1 MNLIF
6 PKIVTGGS
14 LESLFHAYI
23 HEIPIVLTQP
33 YIPFELEKIENH
45 EMFELLGYNTHNS
58 LIKVQI
64 WDRLAFVLSMAGL
77 VLMPNNVRNVRHD
90 SNRIVFALNDNSR
103 LTIAYERKISFDEHI
118 DGDVDV
124 YDWFNIKS
132 GGKTEIE
139 ELNDEEDLVHKVLFY
154 DSKRVGNGGKGRK
167 DLVSFSR
174 MQMKDIQNYE
184 NSESYVRLKTL
195 QMMKDAGMR
204 GRPNG
209 YSKLGTQLHYA
220 LKVEHTHREI
230 LKKYKPKYTMLQSFK
245 QIKEEKEIW
254 KLTKKL
260 LHQKQISILRESSR
274 LPVDIVI

>member
-6 PKIVTGGS
+6 RKIVTGGS

>member
-1 MNLIF
+1 LNLIF
-6 PKIVTGGS
+6 PKIITGGS

-23 HEIPIVLTQP
+23 HELPIVLTQP
-33 YIPFELEKIENH
+33 YVPFELDEIESH
-45 EMFELLGYNTHNS
+45 EMLELLGYDTHHTVTKAQ
-58 LIKVQI
+58 L
-64 WDRLAFVLSMAGL
+64 WDRLVFVLSMAGL
-77 VLMPNNVRNVRHD
+77 VLMPNNIRSIKHER
-90 SNRIVFALNDNSR
+90 NRITFALNDNSR
-103 LTIAYERKISFDEHI
+103 LIIAYERKVSFDEHLE
-118 DGDVDV
+118 GEVDV

-139 ELNDEEDLVHKVLFY
+139 ELNDEDNVVKRILFY
-154 DSKRVGNGGKGRK
+154 DSKRIGNGGKGRK
-167 DLVSFSR
+167 DLVSFSHVNPLNL
-174 MQMKDIQNYE
+174 QDYE
-184 NSESYVRLKTL
+184 TSESFVRLKTL

-209 YSKLGTQLHYA
+209 YSKRGTQLHYA
-220 LKVEHTHREI
+220 LKIEHTHREI
-230 LKKYKPKYTMLQSFK
+230 IKKYKPKFTMHQSFR

>member
-1 MNLIF
+1 VNLIV

-14 LESLFHAYI
+14 IESLFHAYI
-23 HEIPIVLTQP
+23 HELPILITQP
-33 YIPFELEKIENH
+33 YVPFELEKIDNH

-58 LIKVQI
+58 LTKLQI
-64 WDRLAFVLSMAGL
+64 WDRLTFVLSMAGL
-77 VLMPNNVRNVRHD
+77 VLMPNNVRSVRHER
-90 SNRIVFALNDNSR
+90 NKIVFTLNDNSR
-103 LTIAYERKISFDEHI
+103 LNIAYERKVSFDQHI
-118 DGDVDV
+118 EGEVDV
-124 YDWFNIKS
+124 YDWFDIKS
-132 GGKTEIE
+132 GGKTELE
-139 ELNDEEDLVHKVLFY
+139 EINDEEDLVHKIIFH

-167 DLVSFSR
+167 DLVSVSK
-174 MQMKDIQNYE
+174 MKTVDLQIYE

-220 LKVEHTHREI
+220 LKIEHTHREI
-230 LKKYKPKYTMLQSFK
+230 LKKYKPKFTMPQSFK

>member
-1 MNLIF
+1 
-6 PKIVTGGS
+6 V
-14 LESLFHAYI
+14 
-23 HEIPIVLTQP
+23 
-33 YIPFELEKIENH
+33 
-45 EMFELLGYNTHNS
+45 
-58 LIKVQI
+58 
-64 WDRLAFVLSMAGL
+64 
-77 VLMPNNVRNVRHD
+77 
-90 SNRIVFALNDNSR
+90 
-103 LTIAYERKISFDEHI
+103 SFDEHI
-118 DGDVDV
+118 AGEVDV

-132 GGKTEIE
+132 GGKTEFE
-139 ELNDEEDLVHKVLFY
+139 EIHDDENLVKKVIFY

-167 DLVSFSR
+167 DLVSVSH
-174 MQMKDIQNYE
+174 MQTQDLQDYE

-220 LKVEHTHREI
+220 LKIDHTHREI
-230 LKKYKPKYTMLQSFK
+230 LKKYKPKYTMIQSFR

>member
-6 PKIVTGGS
+6 RKIVTGGS

-118 DGDVDV
+118 EGDVDV